1 METPDLMP
9 PGWERG
15 DRGLTTCAHD
25 LVWTRRDSSLSKMV
39 QRVQFDLHQGGY
51 VFGVV
56 GVDATYSRPRPN
68 VAPAT
73 YRFNPMSPV
82 FPSPQAAAVWAT
94 IEGLT

>member
-25 LVWTRRDSSLSKMV
+25 LVWTRLDNSNKTVL
-39 QRVQFDLHQGGY
+39 RVQFGTHQGGY
-51 VFGVV
+51 LFGVV
-56 GVDATYSRPRPN
+56 GIDAAYSRPRPN
-68 VAPAT
+68 VAPVT

>member
-9 PGWERG
+9 DGWERG

-25 LVWTRRDSSLSKMV
+25 LVWTRRDRSLSKKV
-39 QRVQFDLHQGGY
+39 QRVQFDPEQGGY

-56 GVDATYSRPRPN
+56 GIDVTSNRPRPN
-68 VAPAT
+68 VAPVA
-73 YRFNPMSPV
+73 YRFYPGSPA
-82 FPSPQAAAVWAT
+82 FATPQAAAVWAT